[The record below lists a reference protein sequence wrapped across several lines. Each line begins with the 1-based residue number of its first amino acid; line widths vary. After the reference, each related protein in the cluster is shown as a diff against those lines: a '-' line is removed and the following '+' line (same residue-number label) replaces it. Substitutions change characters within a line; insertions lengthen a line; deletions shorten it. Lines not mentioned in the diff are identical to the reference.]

1 MFLTKIRGIYH
12 VVFTDTSRKRL
23 KRSTHARHK
32 PEAEKFLASFNPS
45 QVETRNRLR
54 VTLLSAFAREYG
66 EQYRKKHTLKTQA
79 SYQSA
84 FRELIRIVGDIPVSS
99 VGVRMIESFLAK
111 KIEEASVWTAR
122 KYHISLASAF
132 ETAVRWDYAKTNV
145 FRKVER
151 PKGAEKLPAF
161 LEEDQFE
168 AVLEAIPEQGF
179 RDLVLV
185 ATLTGMRQ
193 AELLH
198 LRWVDCD
205 LLRRVILVQNQDG
218 FTTKSKKNRLVPMH
232 PRVFDT
238 LSQRNSAS
246 NSPLVFEQIRQD
258 SVSKKF
264 KKVIRRLKY
273 DDRLHFHSLRATF
286 ASHLAMRGV
295 SLFAIQQLLGHS
307 SPRVTQLYAH
317 LCPSTLQ
324 NEVNGLFSTPKG
336 NALKGE
342 TNGHAHRLIGF
353 AEQPAENQTLSAPLG
368 EGEGH
373 Y

>member
-12 VVFTDTSRKRL
+12 VIFTDASGKRL

-45 QVETRNRLR
+45 QIDTKTRLR
-54 VTLLSAFAREYG
+54 VTLLSTFAKEYG
-66 EQYRKKHTLKTQA
+66 EHHATIHTPKTQA

-99 VGVRMIESFLAK
+99 VGVRMVGAFLAK
-111 KIEEASVWTAR
+111 KTQEASVWTAR

-145 FRKVER
+145 FRKVSR
-151 PKGAEKLPAF
+151 PKVVEKLPAF

-193 AELLH
+193 SELLH
-198 LRWVDCD
+198 LRWEDCD
-205 LLRRVILVQNQDG
+205 LLRRVILVQNTEG

-232 PRVFDT
+232 PRVFDA
-238 LSQRNSAS
+238 LSRRKAAS
-246 NSPLVFEQIRQD
+246 IGPLVFEQIRQD

-264 KKVIRRLKY
+264 KKLIRRLKF
-273 DDRLHFHSLRATF
+273 DDRLHSHSLRSTF
-286 ASHLAMRGV
+286 ASHLAKRGV

-317 LCPSTLQ
+317 LCPSQLHD
-324 NEVNGLFSTPKG
+324 EVGVLFSTPKG
-336 NALKGE
+336 KALKGGN
-342 TNGHAHRLIGF
+342 NGTPDL
-353 AEQPAENQTLSAPLG
+353 QPVNVVRREELPSPTVVSEDLPS
-368 EGEGH
+368 
-373 Y
+373 